1 MKTNLFLLTATI
13 FTLLFT
19 SCKKTEEINPI
30 QKNLVTLQQTS
41 WDVISVSSPQKEVEL
56 TWQTKFPKLNFRS
69 DYIEMKLGRD
79 NCTKYFSNGIGQIQ
93 VNNLNS
99 CQITNP
105 EHQMLSTL
113 LEGEFTVTTT
123 TSGDVIL
130 KNNIDT
136 EILLRVVNQINTTQ
150 TQNFNINL

>member
-1 MKTNLFLLTATI
+1 MKTNLFLLAATI

-41 WDVISVSSPQKEVEL
+41 WDVISVTSPQKEVEL
-56 TWQTKFPKLNFRS
+56 TWQTKYPKLTFGS

-79 NCTKYFSNGIGQIQ
+79 NCTKFFSNGIGQIQ

-105 EHQMLSTL
+105 DHQMLSTL
-113 LEGEFTVTTT
+113 LEGEFIVTTT
-123 TSGDVIL
+123 TTGELIL
-130 KNNIDT
+130 KNNLDT
-136 EILLRVVNQINTTQ
+136 EILLRSANQLNTTQ
-150 TQNFNINL
+150 TQNVSINL